1 MTDKSLQVLSTVGTE
16 SRDLI
21 SEILKSVQ
29 KQNMNLKHFFFL
41 IQEKAASWYTSLE
54 SFKSVTEFAAGST

>member
-29 KQNMNLKHFFFL
+29 KQNMNLKHFFL